1 VPGTSTS
8 RYTYTSISKTVVDTQ
23 DHLFLAHAR
32 PSIYYPIGR
41 YFKQTK
47 LTSFQRQMNLYGF
60 QKVSS
65 GVDKGCFYHPLF
77 LRGRPDLCRIML
89 RTKVKGKY
97 GTISRDTDKVLD
109 CNSFYDLPPCPPTT
123 CSSSWGSCS
132 PSGTAPTSRDEV
144 GVLPDQK
151 KPMVATPL
159 SSVPHDKKN
168 EEVVLTATTDSTSR
182 KQVHQEEPALSWPGA
197 APFFLAAGP
206 RGDNNNRRLTRREDI
221 NSNEETQRQQRARE
235 RIPTLVEESYYSSPL
250 SFDHLFSPL
259 LDDSGFEAAVA
270 SGTTGTIHE
279 QGHYSSPEPHDE
291 EDGFLH
297 QRPAEQ
303 QPPIVTPL
311 SVTKPAVLSDDDA
324 MTLWLLQPVPP
335 LSSSSVISSTT
346 TMMTTIAGEVP
357 VFWDGQYQTM
367 DDYEMEARAFF

>member
-1 VPGTSTS
+1 MPG
-8 RYTYTSISKTVVDTQ
+8 
-23 DHLFLAHAR
+23 DH
-32 PSIYYPIGR
+32 
-41 YFKQTK
+41 
-47 LTSFQRQMNLYGF
+47 
-60 QKVSS
+60 
-65 GVDKGCFYHPLF
+65 
-77 LRGRPDLCRIML
+77 
-89 RTKVKGKY
+89 
-97 GTISRDTDKVLD
+97 
-109 CNSFYDLPPCPPTT
+109 
-123 CSSSWGSCS
+123 
-132 PSGTAPTSRDEV
+132 
-144 GVLPDQK
+144 DQK
-151 KPMVATPL
+151 EPVVATPL

-168 EEVVLTATTDSTSR
+168 EEVVLLAPATTDSTSR
-182 KQVHQEEPALSWPGA
+182 KQVHQEPALSTSWPGA

-206 RGDNNNRRLTRREDI
+206 RGKDNNNRRLTRREDI
-221 NSNEETQRQQRARE
+221 VGGNSTNEEALQQQQQCARE

-297 QRPAEQ
+297 KRPAEQ
-303 QPPIVTPL
+303 QPSIVTPV